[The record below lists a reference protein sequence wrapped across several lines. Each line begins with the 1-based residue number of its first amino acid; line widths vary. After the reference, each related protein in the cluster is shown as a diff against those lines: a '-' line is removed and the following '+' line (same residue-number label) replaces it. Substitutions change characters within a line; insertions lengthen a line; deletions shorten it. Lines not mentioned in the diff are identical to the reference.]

1 MDHSEDAKVFV
12 LVHKMDLIESPIQ
25 KQTVFEAKRQQLEKI
40 ATSYEVKV
48 DYSRTSIWDK
58 TLYSAWSRIVT
69 QLVPNRHLF
78 EKELN
83 QFVQKSEA
91 DEGKSKVGC
100 LFLSSALYHTGC
112 MRNFGQMSIGKKHS
126 TLIYYQFVIT
136 NYINYISY
144 AVRKGYIFESLLC
157 K

>member
-12 LVHKMDLIESPIQ
+12 LVHKMDLIESPVQ

-91 DEGKSKVGC
+91 DEGEITVWNTRH
-100 LFLSSALYHTGC
+100 HT
-112 MRNFGQMSIGKKHS
+112 NLNINDKKYFS
-126 TLIYYQFVIT
+126 D
-136 NYINYISY
+136 
-144 AVRKGYIFESLLC
+144 AV
-157 K
+157 

>member
-12 LVHKMDLIESPIQ
+12 LIHKMDLIESPVQ

-91 DEGKSKVGC
+91 DEGE
-100 LFLSSALYHTGC
+100 
-112 MRNFGQMSIGKKHS
+112 
-126 TLIYYQFVIT
+126 IT
-136 NYINYISY
+136 VWNTRHATSHE
-144 AVRKGYIFESLLC
+144 FEY
-157 K
+157 